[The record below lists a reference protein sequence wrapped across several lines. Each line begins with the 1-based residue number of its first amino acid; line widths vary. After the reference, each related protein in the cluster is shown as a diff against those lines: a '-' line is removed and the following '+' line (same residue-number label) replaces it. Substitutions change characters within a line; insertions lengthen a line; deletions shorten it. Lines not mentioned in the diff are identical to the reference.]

1 MIGRPLAI
9 LSEGRLSDSQIRA
22 LTLAS
27 LGWLELVLSPNEVAE
42 IRRRRGLGR
51 IIMPEWTPREKQRK
65 NDDEERMKRIR
76 EDDEEILAII
86 RTFISCQ
93 NLEIV

>member
-22 LTLAS
+22 LTLLS
-27 LGWLELVLSPNEVAE
+27 LGWLELTLSERE
-42 IRRRRGLGR
+42 KEETRKRRRIGV
-51 IIMPEWTPREKQRK
+51 IYTPWNPKERQRK
-65 NDDEERMKRIR
+65 KEEEDLVKRIR

-86 RTFISCQ
+86 RTFIACQ
-93 NLEIV
+93 Q